1 MTDFRINAALLKL
14 RRVAA
19 GLPLYA
25 RALALRAAQATPPA
39 AQPAW
44 IRLLSHSNVPIL
56 RKGALAIAI
65 IGAVGML
72 SCAGLWW
79 RLGSGPLSVDMAT
92 PWLASALEERF
103 GGRHR
108 IEVGGTQ
115 LERDEDGRTAIR
127 LRDIVVRDAAGAVVA
142 TAPKAEVGIT
152 VASLLMGHVRP
163 ERLSLIGAEMAVR
176 IERDGQLVVFAGGEQ
191 KPFTTA
197 SASTKPMHGA
207 FAASMADTAAASSSQ
222 IVASASGPN
231 LLAVLLEWLQNL
243 DAVGLDGRD
252 LIEIG
257 LKSGSIAVDDQRSG
271 KLLNFPNID
280 LSLTRPK
287 DGGAALA
294 MSSMGTDGPWSV
306 NATVVPH
313 GDGRRAID
321 AVIRDVSPK
330 DILLALRMGSGNLQ
344 TDVPLSAVIR
354 AEIDKDGMP
363 QTLDGRI
370 IAGAGYIGELEGAD
384 SRLLIDEA
392 QVELRWDAAN
402 RQLNAPIEIQSGANR
417 IQLTSKLEAPRTP
430 GGPWS
435 FAVSQ
440 GRIQLASVERPN
452 DPPMVL
458 DRVIIRGALN
468 ASASRLEI
476 AQADLRGPTGGVAL
490 SGWLD
495 FGGEPRLAFGVAG
508 SRMSASTFKRLW
520 PVVFAPDVRAWVEKH
535 VQSGTVEKLVIAGN
549 APWNTLRPKGP
560 AIPQDGLS
568 INIES
573 SGVTITPV
581 DGLPAVRDVDL
592 VARISGRTATVGFA
606 RGSADMPSGRKLTV
620 SNGTFE
626 VADTK
631 APMSR
636 TKFRLDGAVE
646 AVNELI
652 GMEPLRE
659 SAALPYDP
667 GAMRGAL
674 AAQVSVGVPLKK
686 ELGKTTE
693 YAVDAELTA
702 FSAEKFIRGQRA
714 EAAVLRLSANQQFM
728 QLKGD
733 MKIGGTSTNVDVKKL
748 RAESDA
754 EVRMQATLDDA
765 ARARLGID
773 LGSAVSGP
781 VPVKIGG
788 RMKFSE
794 KESKLSIEADL
805 TQARLTELLPGWT
818 KAPGRPSKATFTLL
832 DKGQSTR
839 LEDLVLEGPGVSVKG
854 SVELDSEGE
863 ITNASFP
870 TFGLTD
876 GDKANLKAERA
887 SDGTLKVTLRG
898 DLYDGRAFIK
908 SSVAGKQTDRAKRPN
923 NDLDLDI
930 KLGAVTGHHGEALRS
945 LELRMSRR
953 AGQIRSFSMSG
964 KLGHDAMMTGDLRG
978 RGGGRQVIYLETND
992 AGALFRFSDIYPRI
1006 FGGTMSIAMD
1016 PPTTDLAPQE
1026 GLLNLRDFAVRGE
1039 PVLDGVASSGTP
1051 STDQQG
1057 RYAAPTT
1064 GGSGVAFSR
1073 MRVEFTKSPGRFAMR
1088 DGIVWGPSVGA
1099 TVEGHLDYLHDE
1111 VRLRG
1116 TFVPAYALNNMFGRI
1131 PIVGLFLGGGSN
1143 EGLLGVTYQVVGS
1156 PQTPVLQVNP
1166 MSAVAPGFLR
1176 KLFEFRG
1183 APDQTGAVPEATR

>member
-1 MTDFRINAALLKL
+1 MTDFQINSAIAKL
-14 RRVAA
+14 RRIAA

-25 RALALRAAQATPPA
+25 RALALRATHSAPPA
-39 AQPAW
+39 ARSEWRHLLGSSNTPA
-44 IRLLSHSNVPIL
+44 L
-56 RKGALAIAI
+56 RKGALALAI
-65 IGAVGML
+65 VGAAGML

-79 RLGSGPLSVDMAT
+79 RLGSGPLAVDMAT

-115 LERDEDGRTAIR
+115 LERDDDGRTAIR
-127 LRDIVVRDAAGAVVA
+127 LRDIVVRDAAGSVVA

-152 VASLLMGHVRP
+152 LTSLMMGHVRP

-176 IERDGQLVVFAGGEQ
+176 IERDGQLMVFARGEQ

-197 SASTKPMHGA
+197 SASSKQPLHRGFT
-207 FAASMADTAAASSSQ
+207 ASMADTAAAAPSQ
-222 IVASASGPN
+222 NVPAAAPN

-243 DAVGLDGRD
+243 DAVGLDGGD

-257 LKSGSIAVDDQRSG
+257 LKSGSIAVDDQRNG

-287 DGGAALA
+287 EGGAALA
-294 MSSMGTDGPWSV
+294 LSSMGTDGPWSI
-306 NATVVPH
+306 NATVVPR
-313 GDGRRAID
+313 GDGLRAID

-330 DILLALRMGSGNLQ
+330 DILLALRLGSGDLE

-363 QTLDGRI
+363 QSLDGRI
-370 IAGAGYIGELEGAD
+370 IAGAGYIGDIRGPDA
-384 SRLLIDEA
+384 RLLIDEA
-392 QVELRWDAAN
+392 QLELRWDAAN
-402 RQLNAPIEIQSGANR
+402 RQLNVPIEIQSGANR
-417 IQLTSKLEAPRTP
+417 ILLTSSVQPPGAS

-435 FAVSQ
+435 FAISQ
-440 GRIQLASVERPN
+440 GRIQLASIERPN
-452 DPPMVL
+452 EPPMLL
-458 DRVIIRGALN
+458 DRVTARGGFNTATGRIEL
-468 ASASRLEI
+468 
-476 AQADLRGPTGGVAL
+476 AQADLRGPTGGVAI
-490 SGWLD
+490 SGALD
-495 FGGEPRLAFGVAG
+495 FSGAEPRLNFGVAG
-508 SRMSASTFKRLW
+508 SRMTATTFKRLW
-520 PVVFAPDVRAWVEKH
+520 PVVFAPGVRSWIETH
-535 VQSGTVEKLVIAGN
+535 VQAGTIEKLTIAGN
-549 APWNTLRPKGP
+549 ATWDTLRPKGP
-560 AIPQDGLS
+560 PIPQDGLS

-573 SGVTITPV
+573 SGITITPV

-592 VARISGRTATVGFA
+592 VARITGRTAVVNFA
-606 RGSADMPSGRKLTV
+606 RGNADLPSGKRLSV

-636 TKFRLDGAVE
+636 TKFRLEGPVD

-652 GMEPLRE
+652 GMEPLRD
-659 SAALPYDP
+659 STALPYDP
-667 GAMRGAL
+667 GAMRGSL
-674 AAQVSVGVPLKK
+674 MAQVSVGVPLKK
-686 ELGKTTE
+686 ELQKSTE
-693 YAVDAELTA
+693 YAVDAELTG
-702 FSAEKFIRGQRA
+702 FSAEKFIRGQKA
-714 EAAVLRLSANQQFM
+714 EAAMLRLSANQQLM

-733 MKIGGTSTNVDVKKL
+733 MKIGGTPTAVDVKKL
-748 RAESDA
+748 RAETDA

-765 ARARLGID
+765 ARTRMGID
-773 LGSAVSGP
+773 LGNTVTGP

-794 KESKLSIEADL
+794 KESKLSVEADL
-805 TQARLTELLPGWT
+805 TQARVTDLFPGWI
-818 KAPGRPSKATFTLL
+818 KAPGRPGRATFTLL
-832 DKGQSTR
+832 DKGQATR
-839 LEDLVLEGPGVSVKG
+839 IEDLVLESPGVSVKG
-854 SVELDSEGE
+854 AVELDSEGE
-863 ITNASFP
+863 IVNANFP

-887 SDGTLKVTLRG
+887 TDGTLKVTLRG
-898 DLYDGRAFIK
+898 DLYDGRGFIK
-908 SSVAGKQTDRAKRPN
+908 STVASKPDKAKRSA

-978 RGGGRQVIYLETND
+978 RGGGRQVVYLEAND
-992 AGALFRFSDIYPRI
+992 AGALFRFADIYPRI
-1006 FGGTMSIAMD
+1006 IGGSMSVAMD

-1026 GLLNLRDFAVRGE
+1026 GLLNIRDFAVRGE
-1039 PVLDGVASSGTP
+1039 PALDGVASSGPGPAAFDQHGRSTP
-1051 STDQQG
+1051 SS
-1057 RYAAPTT
+1057 
-1064 GGSGVAFSR
+1064 GGVSFSR
-1073 MRVEFTKSPGRFAMR
+1073 MRVEFTKSPGRVAMR
-1088 DGIVWGPSVGA
+1088 EGIVWGPAVGA
-1099 TVEGHLDYLHDE
+1099 TVEGHLDYLRDE

-1156 PQTPVLQVNP
+1156 PQSPVLQVNP

-1183 APDQTGAVPEATR
+1183 ASDQTGAVPEASR